1 MTRKVV
7 WLDISWLNNL
17 IISELVLIA
26 DLKERFEQS

>member
-26 DLKERFEQS
+26 DLKERFEQY